1 MIHQP
6 MHLGAMHKI
15 SSVFKSFLA
24 AICWLTLLSL
34 PASAQLYQS
43 RAQQAILIDMETGSI
58 LFQQDA
64 ERAAPPASL
73 TKTMTTA
80 IVFDALKR
88 GEITME
94 TEFEVSE
101 HAWRTGGAPARGST
115 MFAALGS
122 NISVADLLRGLII
135 QSGNDSAII
144 LAEGLS
150 GSEEDFAKRMN
161 EFGKTLGLLD
171 SNFANPSGLPHPD
184 QRVSPRDFVRI
195 ARYIIEEHPEYY
207 KIFAERDFLWNGI
220 RQSNR
225 NPLLSAPIGADGMKT
240 GFSQEAGYGLIGSA
254 VQDGRRLIAVLM
266 GLRKESDRA
275 LDGRRL
281 LEWGF
286 TAFDAVEV
294 FPAGMEVGRVRVYG
308 GSKGRVGAQ
317 TNEPVVALM
326 PKQSRDALEG
336 RIVYTGPISVPITQG
351 DKIADLHVYSG
362 NRLVVVSPLFASET
376 METAGVL
383 GRAIG
388 GVGEFL
394 FGWL

>member
-1 MIHQP
+1 MLRHTLNIT
-6 MHLGAMHKI
+6 L
-15 SSVFKSFLA
+15 FLA
-24 AICWLTLLSL
+24 CMAVIAFSVV

-73 TKTMTTA
+73 TKTMTAA
-80 IVFDALKR
+80 IVFDALRR

-94 TEFEVSE
+94 TEFKVSE
-101 HAWRTGGAPARGST
+101 YAWRTGGAPARGST
-115 MFAALGS
+115 MFAELGS
-122 NISVADLLRGLII
+122 NISVEDLLRGMII

-150 GSEEDFAKRMN
+150 GDVDEFAKRMN
-161 EFGKTLGLLD
+161 DFGKTLGLQD
-171 SNFANPSGLPHPD
+171 STFANPNGLPHPD
-184 QRVSPRDFVRI
+184 QKVSPRDLAKI
-195 ARYIIEEHPEYY
+195 AQYIIEEHPELY
-207 KIFAERDFLWNGI
+207 KMFAEREFKWNGI

-240 GFSQEAGYGLIGSA
+240 GFSEEAGYGLVGSA
-254 VQDGRRLIAVLM
+254 IQDGRRLIAVLM
-266 GLRKESDRA
+266 GLKKESDRA

-286 TAFDAVEV
+286 TAFDVVEV
-294 FPAGMEVGRVRVYG
+294 FPADTNVGRVRIYG
-308 GSKGRVGAQ
+308 GSSGRIGVKV
-317 TNEPVVALM
+317 NEPVVALM
-326 PKQSRDALEG
+326 PKQSKDALEG
-336 RIVYTGPISVPITQG
+336 RIVYTGPLVLPISEG
-351 DKIADLHVYSG
+351 DRLAELHIFSG
-362 NRLVVVSPLFASET
+362 NRLVVTAPLFAMET
-376 METAGVL
+376 MAPGGVL
-383 GRAIG
+383 SRAVD

>member
-1 MIHQP
+1 MYQ
-6 MHLGAMHKI
+6 I
-15 SSVFKSFLA
+15 SSLIKFSVLVVL
-24 AICWLTLLSL
+24 WLGLSAL

-43 RAQQAILIDMETGSI
+43 RAQQAILVDMETGSI

-73 TKTMTTA
+73 TKIMTAA

-115 MFAALGS
+115 MFAELGS
-122 NISVADLLRGLII
+122 SISIADLLRGMII

-150 GSEEDFAKRMN
+150 GSEEAFARRMN
-161 EFGKTLGLLD
+161 SFGKTLGLQD

-207 KIFAERDFLWNGI
+207 PIFAERDFLWNGI

-225 NPLLSAPIGADGMKT
+225 NSLLSAPIGADGLKT

-266 GLRKESDRA
+266 GLRKESDRV

-308 GSKGRVGAQ
+308 GSSGRVGAQ

-336 RIVYTGPISVPITQG
+336 RIVYTGPIPVPVKQG
-351 DKIADLHVYSG
+351 EKVAELHVFSG
-362 NRLVVVSPLFASET
+362 NRLVVVAPLFATET
-376 METAGVL
+376 METAGVVR
-383 GRAIG
+383 RAIG

>member
-1 MIHQP
+1 
-6 MHLGAMHKI
+6 MHLGDMYQN
-15 SSVFKSFLA
+15 STPCKSIFA
-24 AICWLTLLSL
+24 ATIWLVLSCL
-34 PASAQLYQS
+34 PVAAQLYQS

-73 TKTMTTA
+73 TKIMTAA
-80 IVFDALKR
+80 IVFDALKK

-94 TEFEVSE
+94 TEIEVSE

-122 NISVADLLRGLII
+122 KISVADLLRGLII

-150 GSEEDFAKRMN
+150 GSEEEFAKRMN
-161 EFGKTLGLLD
+161 SFGRTLGLQD

-184 QRVSPRDFVRI
+184 QRVSPRDFIRI
-195 ARYIIEEHPEYY
+195 ARYIIEEHPDYY
-207 KIFAERDFLWNGI
+207 SIFAERDFLWNGI

-225 NPLLSAPIGADGMKT
+225 NPLLSAPIGADGLKT

-254 VQDGRRLIAVLM
+254 IQDGRRLIAVLM

-286 TAFDAVEV
+286 TAFNAVEV
-294 FPAGMEVGRVRVYG
+294 FSKGVEVGRVRVYG
-308 GSKGRVGAQ
+308 GSSGRVGVQ

-336 RIVYTGPISVPITQG
+336 RIVYTGPISVPIQKG
-351 DKIADLHVYSG
+351 DKIADLHVFSG
-362 NRLVVVSPLFASET
+362 NRLVVVSPLFATET
-376 METAGVL
+376 MEAAGVAR
-383 GRAIG
+383 RAFG